1 MESMSKASLRNH
13 ARQTRRV
20 QRARHHLHQSSHGRK
35 FLERIKFFG
44 LAADAG
50 FSMSGVHIKAFDVS
64 QVVDE
69 NLSERVNGYSPS
81 SDSGK
86 KMCSDLN
93 ICGGVMNG
101 FLIETAAKLHK
112 LGWTFTYDGQFEAA
126 AEGKDV
132 IDFKVMVSGNT
143 Q

>member
-1 MESMSKASLRNH
+1 MA
-13 ARQTRRV
+13 
-20 QRARHHLHQSSHGRK
+20 
-35 FLERIKFFG
+35 
-44 LAADAG
+44 
-50 FSMSGVHIKAFDVS
+50 GVHIKAFDVS

-69 NLSERVNGYSPS
+69 NLSERVNGYSPA

-86 KMCSDLN
+86 KMCDDLN

-101 FLIETAAKLHK
+101 FLVETAAKLLK
-112 LGWTFTYDGQFEAA
+112 LGWSFTYDNQFIADA
-126 AEGKDV
+126 QGKTV